1 MTHSGS
7 SETGSKEVTVILIG
21 IGGNLESAEFGPVQN
36 TLRAALAAL
45 HTEGVSVLRRSGWYR
60 SEPVPRSDQPWF
72 INAVTLLAT
81 KLSATDLL
89 VVVQAIESRFGRVRH
104 ARNEA
109 RVLDLDLLD
118 YHNEVWDTPSLVL
131 PHPRLHKRR
140 FVLVPLAEIAPDW
153 RHPIL
158 GSTAAQLLARLAPDE
173 QRIERLSC

>member
-72 INAVTLLAT
+72 INAVTSLAT

-118 YHNEVWDTPSLVL
+118 YHNDVWDTPSLVL

-153 RHPIL
+153 RHPIS